1 MKKFEFRP
9 WGWFLTLDEGSD
21 YKVKKIYVKP
31 KSRFS
36 LQYHL
41 KRDEYWTIIQGSGII
56 TYEKDGND
64 INQDVNYDQDI
75 SSSKNVFHKK
85 YGNGLIISSESDT
98 AEVKFENFGIR
109 KVYIKYLIP
118 KI

>member
-36 LQYHL
+36 LQYHH

-56 TYEKDGND
+56 TYEKDGD
-64 INQDVNYDQDI
+64 EINQDV
-75 SSSKNVFHKK
+75 SSGDNFVIDMGTLHRMKGGDDGITFIEVQR
-85 YGNGLIISSESDT
+85 GVCDESDI
-98 AEVKFENFGIR
+98 VRISDDYKR
-109 KVYIKYLIP
+109 C
-118 KI
+118 